1 MYLTLNLTHYN
12 FLVFP
17 SLIVTTRLIPKVYD
31 DCLIEEHVSRA
42 NCPEVLLH
50 LSSITNEDHLSL
62 RKQNFLVYYC
72 RDFESHNKFVKTLTS
87 VKLCNSCY
95 FNEKM
100 HEQLLRF
107 LINSHFLDGFN

>member
-1 MYLTLNLTHYN
+1 M
-12 FLVFP
+12 
-17 SLIVTTRLIPKVYD
+17 
-31 DCLIEEHVSRA
+31 SRA

-62 RKQNFLVYYC
+62 RKDNFLVCYC

-107 LINSHFLDGFN
+107 FNKQPFS